1 MKHVASPAP
10 ARPQKQDARMNT
22 SHGRNVVVVGTQWGD
37 EGKGKVVD
45 WLTDHAQA
53 VVRFQGGHNAGHTLV
68 IRGVKTALQLIPSG
82 IMREGVACFIGN
94 GVVVDPTHLLGEIG
108 RLEAMGLEVRSRLL
122 ISESCPLILPFHVEV
137 DMARERLRESSGAG
151 KIGTTG
157 KGIGPA
163 YEDKVAR
170 RALRVQD
177 LKHPERFAA
186 KLRELLVLHNF
197 ALVGQLGGK
206 ALEFEPIFEMAMRAG
221 DALRPM
227 IGDVGYA
234 LYKLNRSGAHILFE
248 GAQGT
253 LLDVD
258 HGTYPYVTSSNC
270 VAGNAAAGSGV
281 GPDLLHYILGI
292 TKAYTTRVGGGPFPT
307 ELPIEV
313 PGTIGHHLS
322 SVGQERGTV
331 TGRARRCGWL
341 DAAALKRAIII
352 NGVSGLC
359 ITKLDV
365 LDGLAEIKV
374 SVGYELRGERIDIL
388 PLDADDIVACVP
400 IYETFAGWSE
410 STFGATQWSA
420 LPLNA
425 RRYLQRV
432 EGFIGAPIDM
442 ISTGP
447 DREHTILLR
456 HPYQPGTATQRR
468 LAA

>member
-1 MKHVASPAP
+1 MSAV
-10 ARPQKQDARMNT
+10 RG
-22 SHGRNVVVVGTQWGD
+22 GRNVVVVGTQWGD

-82 IMREGVACFIGN
+82 VMREGVACYIGN
-94 GVVVDPTHLLGEIG
+94 GVVVDPTHLIGEIE
-108 RLEAMGLEVRSRLL
+108 RLEAIGVDVRPRLM

-137 DMARERLRESSGAG
+137 DKARELLRETSGAG
-151 KIGTTG
+151 RIGTTG

-186 KLRELLVLHNF
+186 KLRDLLALHN
-197 ALVGQLGGK
+197 A
-206 ALEFEPIFEMAMRAG
+206 ALEGPLHGRALAFEPILELAMRAG
-221 DALRPM
+221 EALRPM

-234 LYKLNRSGAHILFE
+234 LYNTHRDGANILFE

-253 LLDVD
+253 LLDID
-258 HGTYPYVTSSNC
+258 HGTYPFVTSSNC

-281 GPDLLHYILGI
+281 GPDQLHYILGI
-292 TKAYTTRVGGGPFPT
+292 TKAYTTRVGAGPFPT
-307 ELPIEV
+307 ELPIDV

-341 DAAALKRAIII
+341 DAAALKRSIII
-352 NGVSGLC
+352 NGISGLC

-365 LDGLAEIKV
+365 LDGLPEIKV
-374 SVGYELRGERIDIL
+374 SVGYELRGKRIDIL

-400 IYETFAGWSE
+400 IYDSFPGWSE
-410 STFGATQWSA
+410 STFGVTEWEA

-425 RRYLQRV
+425 RRYLERV
-432 EGFIGAPIDM
+432 QAFIGAPIDM
-442 ISTGP
+442 VSTGP
-447 DREHTILLR
+447 DRAHTILLR
-456 HPYQPGTATQRR
+456 HPYRAGRTPSCPGDR